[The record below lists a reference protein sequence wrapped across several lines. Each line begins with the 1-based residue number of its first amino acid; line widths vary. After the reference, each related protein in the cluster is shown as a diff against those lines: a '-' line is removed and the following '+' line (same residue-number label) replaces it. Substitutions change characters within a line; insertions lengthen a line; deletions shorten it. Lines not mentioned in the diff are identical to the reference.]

1 MSDSQAAEHA
11 VEHAADHGSGHGVDE
26 VKAHIRTYMFI
37 FGGLLVLTVV
47 TVAVS
52 YLELSI
58 VPALIVALLIAFFK
72 GGMVARH
79 FMHLAGEKPLIF
91 QVLIMTVVCVIFM
104 FILFI
109 WALLDQEGLPHG
121 S

>member
-1 MSDSQAAEHA
+1 
-11 VEHAADHGSGHGVDE
+11 
-26 VKAHIRTYMFI
+26 MFI
-37 FGGLLVLTVV
+37 FGTLLTLTVV

-52 YLELSI
+52 YLDLSI
-58 VPALIVALLIAFFK
+58 IPALIVALLIAFFK
-72 GGMVARH
+72 GGLVARH

-91 QVLIMTVVCVIFM
+91 QFLILTVVFVIFM

-109 WALLDQEGLPHG
+109 WALMDQEVVRYG